1 MFQWR
6 ETGQQ
11 HDCRVHRVNVEEDV
25 TYSTDQNL
33 RSKDHWVRPDII
45 NKLFIKVGV
54 SKDVHFFKL
63 IHSNMCFD
71 IDCMNM
77 KMKWHDRHLLQAR
90 QETVERSV
98 EENLSASKLD

>member
-1 MFQWR
+1 M
-6 ETGQQ
+6 
-11 HDCRVHRVNVEEDV
+11 EEAV

-33 RSKDHWVRPDII
+33 RPKDHWVCSDII

-54 SKDVHFFKL
+54 SKDAHFFKL

-77 KMKWHDRHLLQAR
+77 EIKWHDRHLLQAR
-90 QETVERSV
+90 QEKNIPTVERFV
-98 EENLSASKLD
+98 EENLSAS